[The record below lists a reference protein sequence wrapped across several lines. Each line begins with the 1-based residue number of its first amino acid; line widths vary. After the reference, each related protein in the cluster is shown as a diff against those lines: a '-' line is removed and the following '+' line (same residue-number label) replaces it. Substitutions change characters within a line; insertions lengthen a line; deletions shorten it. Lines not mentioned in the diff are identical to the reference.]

1 MMAEFLTTLLTTP
14 TWWSY
19 LLRVAVV
26 ALGAWGVHRLSG
38 RLARR
43 ILHMRRMAHRRAG
56 LRNERLNTLQGLVA
70 SSISFVSILLAILI
84 SLRVLGIAADTIIWV
99 VGLFAAGLGLG
110 ARPLVS
116 DFLTGVGFLFDD
128 PYDVGEKVELL
139 SGIQGIVEEVTLRTT
154 TLRSSTGEIYAVP
167 NGEVRVVRNFSRG
180 RFSVADITLKI
191 YASDLERT
199 LAVLKAL
206 NEDAMTLLP
215 NLLEPWQLL
224 SEEGVMGQHTAL
236 TLVAK
241 ARFGRA
247 AEMRPRLLALVQKE
261 LAEAG
266 IPLVN

>member
-1 MMAEFLTTLLTTP
+1 MFELMTTLLATP
-14 TWWSY
+14 IWWSY
-19 LLRVAVV
+19 LLRIALV
-26 ALGAWGVHRLSG
+26 ALAAWIVHRLSE
-38 RLARR
+38 RMARR
-43 ILHMRRMAHRRAG
+43 ILHMRRMTHRRAG

-70 SSISFVSILLAILI
+70 SSITFATILLAILI

-154 TLRSSTGEIYAVP
+154 TLRSSTGEIYAIP

-191 YASDLERT
+191 PSADLERT
-199 LAVLKAL
+199 LTVLKAL
-206 NEDAMTLLP
+206 NEEAMNLLP
-215 NLLEPWQLL
+215 NLLEPWQVL
-224 SEEGVMGQHTAL
+224 SEEGVIGEHTAL

-247 AEMRPRLLALVQKE
+247 AEMRPRLLALVHKE

-266 IPLVN
+266 ISLVN